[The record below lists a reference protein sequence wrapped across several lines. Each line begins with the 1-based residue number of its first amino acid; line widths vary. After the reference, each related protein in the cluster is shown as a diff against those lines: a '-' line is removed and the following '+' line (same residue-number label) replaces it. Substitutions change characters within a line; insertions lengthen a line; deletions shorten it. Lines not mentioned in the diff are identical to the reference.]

1 MLKVTSM
8 KSMLK
13 ISAILALSAMTA
25 ACGFSPLYADRGAG
39 LQASLSGIDITRIES
54 QTDAGYL
61 LQTELQ
67 RRFQTGAASAY
78 ALDVDLDEKTLSEA
92 ITRQA
97 NTVQF
102 TIRLI
107 ADYELR
113 DLEGKVVFQD
123 KAQALTS
130 YGAVPSQYATLV
142 AREEAIRV
150 ASQMLADDIEMDLV
164 LHFKNAN

>member
-1 MLKVTSM
+1 MSKVVSM

-13 ISAILALSAMTA
+13 ASAALALAAMTA
-25 ACGFSPLYADRGAG
+25 ACGFSPLYAERGAG

-54 QTDAGYL
+54 ETDAGYL
-61 LQTELQ
+61 LQSELQ
-67 RRFQTGAASAY
+67 RRFRTGAAASHG
-78 ALDVDLDEKTLSEA
+78 LDIELDEKTLSEA

-97 NTVQF
+97 TTVQF

-107 ADYELR
+107 ANYELR
-113 DLEGKVVFQD
+113 DVDGTVVLRD
-123 KAQALTS
+123 SAQAVTS

-150 ASQMLADDIEMDLV
+150 ASQMLADDIEIDLV
-164 LHFKNAN
+164 LHFKNFN

>member
-1 MLKVTSM
+1 MPKVVSM
-8 KSMLK
+8 KSVLK
-13 ISAILALSAMTA
+13 ISAALALSAMTA
-25 ACGFSPLYADRGAG
+25 ACGFSPLYAERGAG

-61 LQTELQ
+61 LQSELQ
-67 RRFQTGAASAY
+67 RRFQTGAASSY
-78 ALDVDLDEKTLSEA
+78 ALDIVLDEKTLSEA

-97 NTVQF
+97 NTVQY
-102 TIRLI
+102 TIRLR
-107 ADYELR
+107 ADYVLR
-113 DLEGKVVFQD
+113 DLDGKVVID
-123 KAQALTS
+123 DNTVAITS